1 MVAMARLLALLLL
14 LSSHAASRPARRSA
28 KGRSRRTRPAA
39 QPLSLPEALIAPDDA
54 ALSVAQHE
62 GLAEARRTVQDDMA
76 DGVQLYA
83 ALAQRAMAA
92 GELEAADKVI
102 AEGMAVVGSAGE
114 EAEFL
119 SGALLMVSASVHRC
133 SNRHADA
140 LRAFDRMAELL
151 PVDLDANPERQE
163 GVRSLF
169 RLDLIKL
176 LLASTGVKGAAGLR
190 RRRKAEE
197 QALLQLGPWPSLAQ
211 LPRDYQ
217 RGLRS
222 QPVWGLEESLG
233 GEGTAE
239 LLSALAEARPRLVA
253 EHRRLKAQGK
263 MSPERECIHDAAA
276 GEWSQ
281 YDFLGGAAAAR
292 QRAASR
298 TAVLLDR
305 PPCESGIAPAGCAF
319 VTAVETAVF
328 GRPGSVWAAGLAA
341 GANVLRAGYSAL
353 EPVRALIRS
362 RLGLFRLLTNVVG
375 WFQGAHIRPHFGETN
390 AQLKLH
396 LGLTVPTDADTG
408 KSCAWLRVGEATVD
422 GDGSGGREEWAE
434 GGAIL
439 FDDSFEHEV
448 RWSDAECGRGH
459 RDVLDARARERVVL
473 QLVLPPCHTK

>member
-1 MVAMARLLALLLL
+1 MVATARLLALLLL
-14 LSSHAASRPARRSA
+14 LSSHAASRPSRRSP
-28 KGRSRRTRPAA
+28 KGRRPRPPP
-39 QPLSLPEALIAPDDA
+39 QPPSLAEALIAPDDA
-54 ALSVAQHE
+54 ALSAAQHE
-62 GLAEARRTVQDDMA
+62 GLAEARRTVQDEMA
-76 DGVQLYA
+76 EGVQMYA

-140 LRAFDRMAELL
+140 LQAFDRMAELL

-176 LLASTGVKGAAGLR
+176 LLASTGGKNKGAAGLR

-222 QPVWGLEESLG
+222 QPVWRLEESLG
-233 GEGTAE
+233 GEGVAA

-276 GEWSQ
+276 GQWSQ

-292 QRAASR
+292 QRAASP

-305 PPCESGIAPAGCAF
+305 PQCESGIAPAGCAF
-319 VTAVETAVF
+319 VSAVETAVF

-353 EPVRALIRS
+353 EPVRRALIRS
-362 RLGLFRLLTNVVG
+362 RLRLFRPLLVDEWSLG
-375 WFQGAHIRPHFGETN
+375 PGCPHPPALRRDQRP
-390 AQLKLH
+390 AQ
-396 LGLTVPTDADTG
+396 VAPRAD
-408 KSCAWLRVGEATVD
+408 SADRRRHRQELRVAPGRR
-422 GDGSGGREEWAE
+422 GDR
-434 GGAIL
+434 
-439 FDDSFEHEV
+439 
-448 RWSDAECGRGH
+448 
-459 RDVLDARARERVVL
+459 
-473 QLVLPPCHTK
+473 